1 MLHSVAM
8 GIDFRPP
15 VAPRV
20 PPTVPPL
27 RVAVVGAGGW
37 GEQHAR
43 VFTDRTDTVLAAVVG
58 RDPGRTRD
66 RATVYGATPYTDV
79 EEMLAREQPDL
90 VTVCL
95 PNEDHFATTL
105 GLLRHGVPLLVEKP
119 LVFDLQEA
127 DTLLAEADRRGVFFA
142 IDLNH
147 RYAEPVIRAKRLL
160 DAGEIGDVVF
170 VTWRF
175 GGEPNFGTS
184 PHANLVETQVHGFD
198 LVEHLCG
205 PIASVTAQ
213 MYDGARP
220 GVFTTVAVTLE
231 LASGGVGTFLGTYD
245 SSYAYPDSQRIE
257 INATRGRLVIDDT
270 VRRLVVSRPGDAT
283 SQVWQAGYFDD
294 EARSFHTTF
303 DRHVDAVLAALR
315 AGAEPPVHAR
325 AGRRALELAHA
336 VVRAAEEGVRV
347 RTDSPGPPT

>member
-1 MLHSVAM
+1 M

-15 VAPRV
+15 VATRV
-20 PPTVPPL
+20 PATVPPL

-43 VFTDRTDTVLAAVVG
+43 VFTDRTDTELVAVVG
-58 RDPGRTRD
+58 RDPGRTAA
-66 RATVYGATPYTDV
+66 RAEAYGTTPYTDLDAMV
-79 EEMLAREQPDL
+79 ATARPDL
-90 VTVCL
+90 VTVSL
-95 PNEDHFATTL
+95 PNEAHFAPTL
-105 GLLRHGVPLLVEKP
+105 QLLRHGVPLLVEKP
-119 LVFDLQEA
+119 LVFDLDEA
-127 DTLLAEADRRGVFFA
+127 DTLLAEAERRGVFFA

-147 RYAEPVIRAKRLL
+147 RYAEPVLRAKQLL
-160 DAGEIGDVVF
+160 DAGELGDVVF

-184 PHANLVETQVHGFD
+184 PHANLIETQVHGFD
-198 LVEHLCG
+198 LLEHLCG
-205 PIASVTAQ
+205 PIVSVTAQ
-213 MYDGARP
+213 AYDGARP
-220 GVFTTVAVTLE
+220 GVFTTVAVALE

-257 INATRGRLVIDDT
+257 VNGTTGRLVVEDT
-270 VRRLVVSRPGDAT
+270 VRRLVVSRPGEEVA
-283 SQVWQAGYFDD
+283 QVWQAGYFDD

-315 AGAEPPVHAR
+315 EGREPPVHAR

-336 VVRAAEEGVRV
+336 VARSGQEGVRV
-347 RTDSPGPPT
+347 RTEPVSPPA